1 VLSWCTEREA
11 TSENKAEEDGQPST
25 KKPKTTTTK
34 KTAVKKYTP
43 AKKKPN
49 GVPTPSLSN
58 LDDEDEEDLS
68 MPDLSAEEGDI
79 VAPAD
84 RIAVN
89 GVVPARQSRR
99 ASRKSY
105 AEVDGGTDE
114 E

>member
-1 VLSWCTEREA
+1 
-11 TSENKAEEDGQPST
+11 
-25 KKPKTTTTK
+25 
-34 KTAVKKYTP
+34 
-43 AKKKPN
+43 
-49 GVPTPSLSN
+49 VPTPSLSD
-58 LDDEDEEDLS
+58 LDDEDEEDVS
-68 MPDLSAEEGDI
+68 MPGLSSEEGGK

-105 AEVDGGTDE
+105 AEVDGVMDE

>member
-1 VLSWCTEREA
+1 VLSWYTEREA
-11 TSENKAEEDGQPST
+11 ASENKAEEDGQASA
-25 KKPKTTTTK
+25 KKPKTTTIK
-34 KTAVKKYTP
+34 KTVAKKSTP
-43 AKKKPN
+43 AKKKLN
-49 GVPTPSLSN
+49 SVPTPSLSN

-68 MPDLSAEEGDI
+68 MPDLSSEEGGK